1 MAHPNS
7 HDLLETVLQLL
18 TTHGT
23 SSLAKGLRLLL
34 HEARPRLPPPASRL
48 EVPDGGID
56 TAKPTREFLEANI
69 IECGGKRN
77 RRKE

>member
-23 SSLAKGLRLLL
+23 SSLAEGLRLLL
-34 HEARPRLPPPASRL
+34 DEAPPPAARL
-48 EVPDGGID
+48 EVPEGGID
-56 TAKPTREFLEANI
+56 TAKPTREFLEANV

>member
-23 SSLAKGLRLLL
+23 SSLAEGLRLLL
-34 HEARPRLPPPASRL
+34 HEAPPPASRL
-48 EVPDGGID
+48 EVPEGGID
-56 TAKPTREFLEANI
+56 TAKPTREFLEANV